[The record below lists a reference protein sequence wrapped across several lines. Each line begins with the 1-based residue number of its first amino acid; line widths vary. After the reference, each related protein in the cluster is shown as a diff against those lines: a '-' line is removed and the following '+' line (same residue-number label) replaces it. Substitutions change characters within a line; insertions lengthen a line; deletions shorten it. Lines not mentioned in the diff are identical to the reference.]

1 MIIANLYSKHS
12 YKALEYI
19 TKKRI
24 DKFGHCI
31 DIFQYKEDEN
41 VKFFYLLN
49 NHSVLINEY
58 ELKLSSENAI
68 NSMISF
74 YNINQYYVV
83 NPLDSQQEMVEKM
96 NDYWFSD
103 FGAEY
108 NPDRKEAFKVIEVK
122 PALEEVVTDI
132 KKREGQLP
140 VTVATDARTYPHT
153 ISYRDLR
160 EKIHN
165 EEQPYLVLLGTGWGL
180 TEAVMEEAD
189 YILEPIYGP
198 GDYNHLS
205 VRSAAAIILDR
216 LLKTNGE

>member
-1 MIIANLYSKHS
+1 MNNMIYLALLHYPVYNKNEEVITTTVTNLDLHDIAR
-12 YKALEYI
+12 AGR
-19 TKKRI
+19 T
-24 DKFGHCI
+24 
-31 DIFQYKEDEN
+31 
-41 VKFFYLLN
+41 
-49 NHSVLINEY
+49 
-58 ELKLSSENAI
+58 
-68 NSMISF
+68 

-83 NPLDSQQEMVEKM
+83 NPLDSQQKMVEKM

-122 PALEEVVTDI
+122 STLEEVVTDI
-132 KKREGQLP
+132 EAREGQSP

-153 ISYRDLR
+153 IAYENLRD
-160 EKIHN
+160 KIHS
-165 EEQPYLVLLGTGWGL
+165 EEQPYLILLGTGWGL
-180 TEAVMEEAD
+180 TETVMEEAD

-216 LLKTNGE
+216 LLKSNGE